1 LQGTSEATGNRGKVG
16 GRVDGPKFGRFLEI
30 LTFFGHRN
38 IANERVNL
46 ISGLKLT
53 YFEKNGQKRYRSVR
67 IEKC

>member
-1 LQGTSEATGNRGKVG
+1 MDQNLEG
-16 GRVDGPKFGRFLEI
+16 FLEI

-38 IANERVNL
+38 IAKERVNL

-53 YFEKNGQKRYRSVR
+53 YFEKNGQKGIDQFR

>member
-1 LQGTSEATGNRGKVG
+1 MDQNLEG
-16 GRVDGPKFGRFLEI
+16 FLEI

-38 IANERVNL
+38 IAKERVNL